1 METITKGTKLE
12 LTLGGT
18 TRTYEV
24 KWIENGIYTLF
35 NKYTFSLHVDFDF
48 ILEHLTTIKN

>member
-12 LTLGGT
+12 LNLGGT

-35 NKYTFSLHVDFDF
+35 NKYTCSLHVDFDF
-48 ILEHLTTIKN
+48 ILEHLTAKK